1 MFIDNKKKTK
11 IINIML
17 CIHIYINYQKRFS
30 NKFKTLIINF
40 NSKYFFFVFNNKST
54 ILVFEFSNIL
64 VPQESE
70 QKFILKD
77 TFIILQCKV

>member
-1 MFIDNKKKTK
+1 
-11 IINIML
+11 ML

-54 ILVFEFSNIL
+54 MLVFNFSNII
-64 VPQESE
+64 VPLESE

-77 TFIILQCKV
+77 TFINLQCKV